1 MEANINFKLLPIP
14 LVYFPVNLM
23 FQTGSKMESMYKERS
38 LERNQ
43 LEGVRSSLV
52 GLELVQL
59 RG

>member
-1 MEANINFKLLPIP
+1 
-14 LVYFPVNLM
+14 M